1 MKRGDVITVSITDYA
16 FGGKGI
22 AKVETE
28 NGEYV
33 IFVENTFPGQT
44 VEARIAKKRKR
55 YAEAKL
61 IEIIERSDLE
71 KPIDFQEISGGPYI
85 FVQSKF
91 KKNIRKIRH

>member
-33 IFVENTFPGQT
+33 IFVENTFPGQI

-61 IEIIERSDLE
+61 IEIIED
-71 KPIDFQEISGGPYI
+71 
-85 FVQSKF
+85 
-91 KKNIRKIRH
+91 RKSVV

>member
-33 IFVENTFPGQT
+33 IFVENTFG
-44 VEARIAKKRKR
+44 VEMSFFRICSILLVK
-55 YAEAKL
+55 
-61 IEIIERSDLE
+61 
-71 KPIDFQEISGGPYI
+71 
-85 FVQSKF
+85 V
-91 KKNIRKIRH
+91 